1 MKPSDDGRWE
11 LPEQLRITDPL
22 VLAQSEQM
30 RAELSKRAQSPFAHL
45 TPHEAERHNAG
56 IMATHLEG
64 ELQHLNEQIGRAI
77 VSYSDGDLDVL
88 KEAKMAIAARLA
100 EAYATLGRFDLAYE
114 VDPRP
119 EHRAEHLEILKA
131 IKRPDEEWNCQ
142 CSPGRDFIKRDIITP
157 DGQRKVLR
165 ACSGCGELNAV
176 PIPSHLAQ
184 QRGHRAK
191 ARAMVSGMSIED
203 AANHL
208 RAKGHTTGEL
218 ISR

>member
-1 MKPSDDGRWE
+1 MKLSDDGKWE

-64 ELQHLNEQIGRAI
+64 ELQHLSEQIARVLTVGG
-77 VSYSDGDLDVL
+77 GDLIEL
-88 KEAKMAIAARLA
+88 TEARKAISARLA

-131 IKRPDEEWNCQ
+131 IKRPDEEWNCK
-142 CSPGRDFIKRDIITP
+142 CAPGRDFIKRDIITP

-176 PIPSHLAQ
+176 AIPKHLAQ
-184 QRGHRAK
+184 QRGHRVK

-208 RAKGHTTGEL
+208 RAKGHTTEEL

>member
-11 LPEQLRITDPL
+11 LPEQLRISDPL

-77 VSYSDGDLDVL
+77 VSYSDGGMDEL

-119 EHRAEHLEILKA
+119 EHRAEHLEILEA
-131 IKRPDEEWNCQ
+131 INRPDDEWCP
-142 CSPGRDFIKRDIITP
+142 CGPGRDHIKRDLILPNGERRI
-157 DGQRKVLR
+157 LR
-165 ACSGCGELNAV
+165 ACAGCKTLNAV
-176 PIPSHLAQ
+176 TIPKHLAQ
-184 QRGHRAK
+184 QRGHRVK

-208 RAKGHTTGEL
+208 RGKGHTHEKL
-218 ISR
+218 ISK